1 MKIAFTGNPTYGVA
15 EAWNKTIYHHFTDF
29 FSRNNGWDLD
39 LPRKRREFAKH
50 IVEYDVFINSSAL
63 YHFHQVNLLKDVFEH
78 WDNIGKSGRIINI
91 GSTADR
97 NNKATSWVYPTEKKA
112 LKEFSLSLSQRG
124 IWENHPIKVSYISF
138 GSLQTK
144 AVNEKHPDRTL
155 MSLETV
161 CNVIESVLKQ
171 DEDSLISEYRIDPIQ
186 KNNN

>member
-1 MKIAFTGNPTYGVA
+1 MKIAFTGNPNYGVA

-78 WDNIGKSGRIINI
+78 WDKIGKSGRIINI

-97 NNKATSWVYPTEKKA
+97 T
-112 LKEFSLSLSQRG
+112 
-124 IWENHPIKVSYISF
+124 VSYTH
-138 GSLQTK
+138 L
-144 AVNEKHPDRTL
+144 TL
-155 MSLETV
+155 PTTS
-161 CNVIESVLKQ
+161 SV
-171 DEDSLISEYRIDPIQ
+171 
-186 KNNN
+186 